1 MKVKLKI
8 KSKIKSY
15 FLSKYKPA
23 WLFRILHDKISDFL
37 LSKLTGASRFEEA
50 NTFISRVT
58 FFLTW
63 CYYNVHNERMKAI
76 GVEGYFHYF
85 NFLIHY
91 RSTDSYIYNR
101 CFAMDKVHYP
111 RSS

>member
-1 MKVKLKI
+1 MKIKLKI

-23 WLFRILHDKISDFL
+23 WLSRILHDNIYDYL

-76 GVEGYFHYF
+76 DLQGYFHYF

-91 RSTDSYIYNR
+91 RSTDSYI
-101 CFAMDKVHYP
+101 
-111 RSS
+111 